1 MNEGGLAARRSTSV
15 APRRPLLLF
24 LVVPALWLTA
34 TARGDT
40 ARDQVIGTWR
50 GSSICINREAAP
62 ACTDERVI
70 YRIKGTPG
78 KVGAVTVEA
87 DKIVD
92 GKAVPMGVLDFV
104 YNPRDESWTSE
115 IETPRYH
122 QLWRLVVRG
131 TTMTGTLSLLP
142 SKTVV
147 RNLELHKE
155 K

>member
-70 YRIKGTPG
+70 YRINPKIIPAHDVLSAAGWIPHTIMNGGLNSGTP
-78 KVGAVTVEA
+78 AC
-87 DKIVD
+87 
-92 GKAVPMGVLDFV
+92 
-104 YNPRDESWTSE
+104 
-115 IETPRYH
+115 
-122 QLWRLVVRG
+122 
-131 TTMTGTLSLLP
+131 LP
-142 SKTVV
+142 AIHLKT
-147 RNLELHKE
+147 
-155 K
+155 